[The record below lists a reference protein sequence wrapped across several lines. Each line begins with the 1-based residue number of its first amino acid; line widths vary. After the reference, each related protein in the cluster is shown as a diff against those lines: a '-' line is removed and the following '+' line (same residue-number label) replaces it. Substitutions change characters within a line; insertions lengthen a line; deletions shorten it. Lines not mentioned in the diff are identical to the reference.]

1 MNPIGGHGGNA
12 AIEDAAMLGDLLKE
26 TLDNNPQPTDEKF
39 RIAFSKFQRE
49 RVPRAAVLTKK
60 GRLLQSLEA
69 LENPVLEFLN
79 LKITCKMP
87 LSKVIPMIVAD
98 MHTSGYFLQYLPRPS
113 RLGRVALDQ
122 DIIASP
128 RERPS
133 TATVSW
139 TLSMFLIACLNSV
152 ISRYYR
158 STRMTGPVNLPQVYE
173 LASIIAV
180 NALWTIES
188 HRMGQVFGPLC
199 R

>member
-26 TLDNNPQPTDEKF
+26 TLDNDPHPADEKI

-49 RVPRAAVLTKK
+49 RVPRAAVLKEK
-60 GRLLQSLEA
+60 GRLLQSVEA

-87 LSKVIPMIVAD
+87 LGKAVPMIIAD
-98 MHTSGYFLQYLPRPS
+98 AHTSGYFLQYLPRPS

-122 DIIASP
+122 DVIARP
-128 RERPS
+128 RERSS
-133 TATVSW
+133 TATVFW
-139 TLSMFLIACLNSV
+139 TISMLLIACLSLAT
-152 ISRYYR
+152 SRYYR
-158 STRMTGPVNLPQVYE
+158 STRIAGPMNLPQIYT
-173 LASIIAV
+173 LASTIAV
-180 NALWTIES
+180 NALWIIES
-188 HRMGQVFGPLC
+188 HRLGQVLGPLC

>member
-26 TLDNNPQPTDEKF
+26 ILDNDPQPTNEKI

-49 RVPRAAVLTKK
+49 RVPRAAVLTEK

-87 LSKVIPMIVAD
+87 LSKAIPMIVAD
-98 MHTSGYFLQYLPRPS
+98 VHTSGYFLQYLPRPS

-133 TATVSW
+133 TATVFW
-139 TLSMFLIACLNSV
+139 TLSMLLIACPNSV

-158 STRMTGPVNLPQVYE
+158 STRTTGPVNLPQVYAF
-173 LASIIAV
+173 ASIIAV
-180 NALWTIES
+180 NSLWTIES
-188 HRMGQVFGPLC
+188 HRLGQVLGPLC